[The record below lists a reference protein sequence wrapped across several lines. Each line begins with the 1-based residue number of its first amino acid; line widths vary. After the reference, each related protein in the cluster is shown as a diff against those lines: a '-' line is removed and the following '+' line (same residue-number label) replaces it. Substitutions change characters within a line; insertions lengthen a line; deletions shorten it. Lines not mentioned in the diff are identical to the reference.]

1 MGFTLKIVL
10 LSTWGD
16 LHYVGLNGIEIFDS
30 EGNEILSNKSN
41 SVSIGAE
48 PPSVY
53 KKTFISKENKSIY
66 LDQLLEGNAKRRS
79 YN

>member
-1 MGFTLKIVL
+1 MGFTLKIVF

-53 KKTFISKENKSIY
+53 K
-66 LDQLLEGNAKRRS
+66 
-79 YN
+79 